1 MRMATSVS
9 MRHPN
14 VLSVGSQ
21 MCLHSHEIDTA
32 RTEQNSKHSDSK
44 ITRGGAG
51 EPSITGEP
59 VNNKNKKPRE
69 NAGRISVRAL
79 SCSLVFILCSS
90 S

>member
-14 VLSVGSQ
+14 VLSMGSQ

-59 VNNKNKKPRE
+59 VNNNIKSRG

-79 SCSLVFILCSS
+79 SCILVFILCSS